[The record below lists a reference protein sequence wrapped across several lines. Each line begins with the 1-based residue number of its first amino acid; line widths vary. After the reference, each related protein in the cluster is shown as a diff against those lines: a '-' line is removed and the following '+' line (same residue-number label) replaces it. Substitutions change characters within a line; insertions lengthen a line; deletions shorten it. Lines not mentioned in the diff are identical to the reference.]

1 MATFSLH
8 CSKFPADRGIFE
20 NAQMTEERLF
30 FCVRARPSSI
40 QHGDAYLQCVAGRS
54 AEEGGGKRT
63 DRKTLIL
70 SFLAPSYLKLVAVTK
85 LTDNAC

>member
-1 MATFSLH
+1 MLIPSSDCRNIDQMATFSLH

-40 QHGDAYLQCVAGRS
+40 QHGDAHLQCVAGRS
-54 AEEGGGKRT
+54 AEEGGGLTERH
-63 DRKTLIL
+63 
-70 SFLAPSYLKLVAVTK
+70 SSYLFSLR
-85 LTDNAC
+85 LTSN